1 MTLIICLVQELRLPG
16 THEGCLHEGGIEIHL
31 LLHHQ
36 VLLYGV
42 LLLFQ
47 VPGRMGDC
55 SPLGDLTEQLSRT
68 LLEDALQGG

>member
-1 MTLIICLVQELRLPG
+1 
-16 THEGCLHEGGIEIHL
+16 
-31 LLHHQ
+31 

-68 LLEDALQGG
+68 LLEDALQGGWYLPLPTRVLNALTQDLVTLPHGVVVDF